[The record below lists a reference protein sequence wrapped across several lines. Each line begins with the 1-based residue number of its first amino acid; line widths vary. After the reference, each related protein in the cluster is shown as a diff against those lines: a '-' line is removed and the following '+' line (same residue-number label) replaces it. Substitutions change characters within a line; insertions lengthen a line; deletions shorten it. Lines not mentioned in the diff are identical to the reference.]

1 MCSCL
6 STYVKHKQPLI
17 TPSVGAVTQ
26 QGLQVSA
33 IIKYLNIHTK
43 KGVMEMLFSQTNT
56 FHTFWYLHV
65 FLIYF
70 VDYDDKF

>member
-43 KGVMEMLFSQTNT
+43 KGVHGNVIFSIEHLSYFLVLTCISNLFRS
-56 FHTFWYLHV
+56 L
-65 FLIYF
+65 
-70 VDYDDKF
+70 